1 MPHTLC
7 PDARSTRQG
16 KGLQTHIPS
25 LSPKGQSWFRSE
37 DTKGGVQVMEE
48 GPQDPALETK
58 LLTWKKSL
66 PWVSYPLSSYHCRS
80 SLLIFLLCNF
90 PSILAWTSGL
100 GTDPQDRGAEVRGK
114 TVAHS

>member
-37 DTKGGVQVMEE
+37 DTKGGVQVVEE

-58 LLTWKKSL
+58 LLTCRKSL
-66 PWVSYPLSSYHCRS
+66 PWVSYPLSRYHCRS
-80 SLLIFLLCNF
+80 SLLTFSLYNF

-100 GTDPQDRGAEVRGK
+100 GTDPPDRGAEVRRK
-114 TVAHS
+114 TVADS